1 MVAAT
6 ALPSIASTAF
16 AVTALLTS
24 LWVVSSKLCVGD
36 EDSFVAH
43 FSLLTICLA
52 AFILSSVCVESFEPT
67 RHLGRILLDR
77 NLNFV
82 SNWNKETLRSTI
94 ESIVWISTISK
105 SYEHTMRLDFAC
117 VTGSISAMLVVFLG
131 ELLTPVS
138 RSLETSVRRHFG
150 QENAK
155 DSQSLAS
162 SSSFMV
168 ILYGYAGLTKLLA
181 HVKDVTL
188 AVALSAGCGL
198 SLLVASK
205 VIHSVPFTRHCGE
218 ILQDRFYSC
227 STNWVKHPMRSAAEL
242 SIFLAITTASYA
254 QSQDPYFS
262 VQCSVICGILVCLGG
277 EASSRFMPST
287 KTHLVP
293 TAVVVYAIVLT
304 CHYIFTDIPSLI
316 GRQISFGAQ
325 LALSVLTAL
334 SYVTMGHILSSFQST
349 AKLGTLIHD
358 RLRQTRRNWEI
369 FPVRSSVEV
378 GTTNVFTWAIW
389 YVTGSLLLTFGAALI
404 AGPSIIVLNE
414 YVLSPFQYDRTSGV
428 VPPSSL
434 TKSAAPEAPEA
445 KQAEAGPAEA
455 KLRPRVRPRDNVLT
469 MSEIKGHSEVASPWL
484 VIDNEVYD
492 VTEFAKMHPGGTI
505 IYKYAGKDCTDQF
518 KAFHRPRV
526 SLYLKK
532 YHIGTLKES
541 DRPVPDE
548 ATLAYRELR
557 AKLWKDGHFEA
568 NAAYY
573 NIKHAVWVSFILMSL
588 AAVSLSTS
596 MSVRTLFGGACLGL
610 GLQQAAFLAHDAAH
624 NGILPPKKGGINWLA
639 WFLGSV
645 VFGISTNMWTEEHS
659 MHHAITVRPRE
670 DPQFN
675 YLPIWLIDL
684 KELANPKVDGPSGY
698 RLNPFIR
705 FLVRLQHFHFLP
717 LVIIVGRVNLHAIS
731 VGYELKNMVLG
742 RAKPA
747 LVGLL
752 GMALYWTWHASLVS
766 LLPSAREMVIFSVV
780 SHVTAGILH
789 IQLLLSHMDV
799 NTHTEEEE
807 DAAGFFKHQCEVSR
821 NIEVAWYEN
830 WFHGGLEYQIE
841 HHLFPQLPRHQL
853 HVVKPMVENLCKEH
867 GVIYRSDTFT
877 EAVGGVLGSLREL
890 AWAVVSLE
898 Q

>member
-1 MVAAT
+1 
-6 ALPSIASTAF
+6 
-16 AVTALLTS
+16 
-24 LWVVSSKLCVGD
+24 
-36 EDSFVAH
+36 
-43 FSLLTICLA
+43 
-52 AFILSSVCVESFEPT
+52 
-67 RHLGRILLDR
+67 
-77 NLNFV
+77 
-82 SNWNKETLRSTI
+82 
-94 ESIVWISTISK
+94 
-105 SYEHTMRLDFAC
+105 
-117 VTGSISAMLVVFLG
+117 
-131 ELLTPVS
+131 
-138 RSLETSVRRHFG
+138 
-150 QENAK
+150 
-155 DSQSLAS
+155 
-162 SSSFMV
+162 
-168 ILYGYAGLTKLLA
+168 
-181 HVKDVTL
+181 
-188 AVALSAGCGL
+188 
-198 SLLVASK
+198 
-205 VIHSVPFTRHCGE
+205 
-218 ILQDRFYSC
+218 
-227 STNWVKHPMRSAAEL
+227 
-242 SIFLAITTASYA
+242 
-254 QSQDPYFS
+254 
-262 VQCSVICGILVCLGG
+262 
-277 EASSRFMPST
+277 
-287 KTHLVP
+287 
-293 TAVVVYAIVLT
+293 
-304 CHYIFTDIPSLI
+304 
-316 GRQISFGAQ
+316 
-325 LALSVLTAL
+325 
-334 SYVTMGHILSSFQST
+334 
-349 AKLGTLIHD
+349 
-358 RLRQTRRNWEI
+358 
-369 FPVRSSVEV
+369 
-378 GTTNVFTWAIW
+378 
-389 YVTGSLLLTFGAALI
+389 
-404 AGPSIIVLNE
+404 
-414 YVLSPFQYDRTSGV
+414 
-428 VPPSSL
+428 
-434 TKSAAPEAPEA
+434 
-445 KQAEAGPAEA
+445 
-455 KLRPRVRPRDNVLT
+455 
-469 MSEIKGHSEVASPWL
+469 
-484 VIDNEVYD
+484 
-492 VTEFAKMHPGGTI
+492 
-505 IYKYAGKDCTDQF
+505 
-518 KAFHRPRV
+518 
-526 SLYLKK
+526 
-532 YHIGTLKES
+532 
-541 DRPVPDE
+541 
-548 ATLAYRELR
+548 
-557 AKLWKDGHFEA
+557 
-568 NAAYY
+568 
-573 NIKHAVWVSFILMSL
+573 
-588 AAVSLSTS
+588 